1 MQIKLEPHV
10 SREKTP
16 WGTIEKSLNQHIVSV
31 LNEDTNQFVQCGYVG
46 DTHFLP
52 LAGFPQEA
60 CSVVAALCSE
70 QLQKPV
76 EAGMAPPGL
85 DQLVQIVNGMAGDAD
100 DADAGDDE

>member
-1 MQIKLEPHV
+1 MKIKLEPHV

-16 WGTIEKSLNQHIVSV
+16 WGVVEKSLNQHIVSV

-60 CSVVAALCSE
+60 CSVVASLCGE
-70 QLQKPV
+70 QLGRTV
-76 EAGMAPPGL
+76 ETGTAPPGL
-85 DQLVQIVNGMAGDAD
+85 DELVQIVNGMAG
-100 DADAGDDE
+100 GDDEGDDE